1 MNDTNS
7 PARPVRALIF
17 DLDGTLADTIGGI
30 RDGMNE
36 TMNKYGY
43 PPKTYEDIRR
53 AIGNGARMLVKR
65 CMPEPD
71 ASDDAKVKRVLASYD
86 LAYLRTYLHTREC
99 YEGMAQTVKELHA
112 RGYRLAVLS
121 NKQDA
126 YTKGQLAQLF
136 PDGEFEIVMGQT
148 DLPTKPDPTVPH
160 LIAHLLCVDPDECAM
175 IGDSDV
181 DILTARNAGMMS
193 VGCSWGYREKAVLQ
207 SLGAHHVIDK
217 PAQLLD
223 IFPVV
228 PVPCFDDEEP
238 EDETQEGPIDLTE
251 EVTV

>member
-1 MNDTNS
+1 MNDTPNGT
-7 PARPVRALIF
+7 RPVRALIF

-36 TMNKYGY
+36 TMHKYGY
-43 PPKTYEDIRR
+43 PSKTYEEIRR

-86 LAYLRTYLHTREC
+86 LAYSRTYLHTREC
-99 YEGMAQTVKELHA
+99 YEGIVQTVKELHA

-126 YTKGQLAQLF
+126 YTKGLVEQLF
-136 PDGEFEIVMGQT
+136 PDGEFEIVMGQSE
-148 DLPTKPDPTVPH
+148 LPTKPDPTVPH

-181 DILTARNAGMMS
+181 DILTAKNAGMTGVS
-193 VGCSWGYREKAVLQ
+193 CSWGYRERSILE
-207 SLGAHHVIDK
+207 SLGAQHVIDQ
-217 PAQLLD
+217 PAELLN
-223 IFPVV
+223 IFPEV
-228 PVPCFDDEEP
+228 PVPCFDEEP
-238 EDETQEGPIDLTE
+238 EDEANE
-251 EVTV
+251 

>member
-1 MNDTNS
+1 MTMNISDNTLT
-7 PARPVRALIF
+7 RPVRALIF

-36 TMNKYGY
+36 TMHKYGY
-43 PPKTYEDIRR
+43 PPKTYEEIRR
-53 AIGNGARMLVKR
+53 AIGNGARMLIKH

-71 ASDDAKVKRVLASYD
+71 ASDDAKVKTVLASYD
-86 LAYLRTYLHTREC
+86 LAYSRTYLHTREC
-99 YEGMAQTVKELHA
+99 YAGIVETVRELHA

-126 YTKGQLAQLF
+126 YTQGLVEQLF

-181 DILTARNAGMMS
+181 DILTAKNAGMTS
-193 VGCSWGYREKAVLQ
+193 VGCSWGYRPRSVLEQ
-207 SLGAHHVIDK
+207 LGAQYLIDA
-217 PAQLLD
+217 PAHLLD
-223 IFPVV
+223 TFPEV
-228 PVPCFDDEEP
+228 PVLDFDEQETA
-238 EDETQEGPIDLTE
+238 EDTIDD
-251 EVTV
+251 